1 MHKNFTHKLITV
13 QAMAVIVNDAVAENG
28 CVLFF
33 IFRPFPLVTASLTV
47 NNTDAVIAPGFDII
61 YIPIYIYIIIYRN
74 NDNNNSTVY

>member
-1 MHKNFTHKLITV
+1 
-13 QAMAVIVNDAVAENG
+13 MAVIANDAVAENG

-61 YIPIYIYIIIYRN
+61 YIYRN
-74 NDNNNSTVY
+74 NDDDNNNTVY